1 MINQSDISIVVQ
13 GAVNSEITAQA
24 LNSLRRVF
32 PNGEIILSTW
42 EGSDI
47 SNLTFDKLILS
58 EDLGSYVADEIAGVP
73 NNVNRQLV
81 STIAGIKYATKKYIL
96 KTRTDIFLN
105 SDSFLSCF
113 EKYDKIKSP
122 YFQNRLLICNYYT
135 RNPRVF
141 PVCFHPSD
149 WLVFGRADDVRKY
162 FENIPLM
169 SAEDGEWFK
178 THEKTSAVFTNYLCR
193 YNPEQHIFINFL
205 RGFGSVECGC
215 YYDCTPELIEQTER
229 AFAECF
235 VVLNYGKQ
243 LDITF
248 SKYNPNRYLERHMLI
263 SYWQWKALYK
273 HYCENKASAL
283 WFFYRT
289 RALLLRVVTRLRR
302 GIIRMLDRLGVK
314 ECVKNILTK
323 LGKHRVSD

>member
-58 EDLGSYVADEIAGVP
+58 KDIGSCMADEIAGVP

-178 THEKTSAVFTNYLCR
+178 THEKTSAVFANYLCR

-283 WFFYRT
+283 WLFYRT
-289 RALLLRVVTRLRR
+289 RALLLRAVTRLRQ